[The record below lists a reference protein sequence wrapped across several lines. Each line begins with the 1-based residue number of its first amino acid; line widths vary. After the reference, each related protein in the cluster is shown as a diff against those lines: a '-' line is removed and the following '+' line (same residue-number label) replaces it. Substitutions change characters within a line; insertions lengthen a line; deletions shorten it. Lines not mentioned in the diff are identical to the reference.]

1 MATMCRAI
9 MAVRRIAFSRGL
21 LLLLGV
27 YLQSAIMNVPGNAQQ
42 TGGATTSLAP
52 TTGLSSSSSSRA
64 GTASQSSGGPTTI
77 PKDFSELRIAPG
89 DLLSVNVY
97 DTPELSSL
105 YRVDIAGDL
114 TLPLCGKVNVRGL
127 TISEA
132 ASRIE
137 AVLKDR
143 QIMAQPYV
151 NLDVQQYAGQYVTIT
166 GEVTTPGRVAL
177 IAPTTLGEIL
187 AEAGGL
193 TPMAGAHI
201 KLRRGA
207 DDAQPEVDIPY
218 SRNHG
223 TREAASILV
232 RPGDSIIVPR
242 AGIVYVLGAVG
253 KPGGY
258 VMQEDG
264 KLDVLQAVSLANG
277 TTIAASAGTI
287 YLLRRNPDGTEVDIA
302 LPLKKMQQGQRA
314 DVELHATDVLFVPTS
329 KIKSI
334 LTNSEGILTAAAS
347 ASIYAAVIH

>member
-1 MATMCRAI
+1 MATMCRAT
-9 MAVRRIAFSRGL
+9 MAVRRIAFSRSL

-27 YLQSAIMNVPGNAQQ
+27 YLQSALMNMPGNAQA
-42 TGGATTSLAP
+42 TGGATTPLAP
-52 TTGLSSSSSSRA
+52 AAGLPSSSSGKA
-64 GTASQSSGGPTTI
+64 GTASQSGIGPAII
-77 PKDFSELRIAPG
+77 PRDFSQLRIAPG

-105 YRVDIAGDL
+105 YRVDVAGDL

-137 AVLKDR
+137 AALKDR
-143 QIMAQPYV
+143 QIIAQPYV
-151 NLDVQQYAGQYVTIT
+151 NLDVQQYAGQYVTVT
-166 GEVTTPGRVAL
+166 GEVIAPGRVAL

-218 SRNHG
+218 SRNHN

-253 KPGGY
+253 RPGGY
-258 VMQEDG
+258 LMQEDG
-264 KLDVLQAVSLANG
+264 KLNVSEALALSGGTTLQAKTSGLRV
-277 TTIAASAGTI
+277 I
-287 YLLRRNPDGTEVDIA
+287 RRNPDGTVLDFPLSYDAITKGTQTPLALQPQDI
-302 LPLKKMQQGQRA
+302 
-314 DVELHATDVLFVPTS
+314 VYVPTS
-329 KIKSI
+329 KAKAIFSSTQVI
-334 LTNSEGILTAAAS
+334 IGQAAAS
-347 ASIYAAVIH
+347 AIITHP

>member
-1 MATMCRAI
+1 MATMCRAT
-9 MAVRRIAFSRGL
+9 MVVRRIAFSRSL

-27 YLQSAIMNVPGNAQQ
+27 YLQSAIMNMPGNAQA
-42 TGGATTSLAP
+42 TGGATAPLAP
-52 TTGLSSSSSSRA
+52 TAGLPSSSSGKA
-64 GTASQSSGGPTTI
+64 GTASQSGIGPTII
-77 PKDFSELRIAPG
+77 PRDFSQLRIAPG

-105 YRVDIAGDL
+105 YRVDVAGDL

-137 AVLKDR
+137 SALKDR

-151 NLDVQQYAGQYVTIT
+151 NLDVQQYAGQYVTVT
-166 GEVTTPGRVAL
+166 GEVITPGRVAL

-207 DDAQPEVDIPY
+207 DDAQPEVDVPY
-218 SRNHG
+218 SHNHN
-223 TREAASILV
+223 TREAASILI

-253 KPGGY
+253 RPGGY
-258 VMQEDG
+258 LMQEDG
-264 KLDVLQAVSLANG
+264 KLNVAEALALSGG
-277 TTIAASAGTI
+277 TTYRPEPAAFG
-287 YLLRRNPDGTEVDIA
+287 
-302 LPLKKMQQGQRA
+302 
-314 DVELHATDVLFVPTS
+314 
-329 KIKSI
+329 
-334 LTNSEGILTAAAS
+334 
-347 ASIYAAVIH
+347 